1 VPPLEISEPEIVQ
14 KEEEVIIEAW
24 VIQETISTSSLAEIF
39 VQKILEWGV
48 KQNLIPLLRTA
59 DITLENEILTIKTTG
74 FAETMCRKNENWLII
89 ENVWNWLGAKTIQI
103 TLLDEIKEDESKDI
117 SPLDAAAEIFG

>member
-14 KEEEVIIEAW
+14 KEEEVIVEAW

>member
-14 KEEEVIIEAW
+14 KEEEVIVQAW